1 MVLPLIPAVLIAVGA
16 VTGGGGATLGGLGV
30 LDFKKAAERRKAAVA
45 KYDER
50 RSQSERNVAFTND
63 LLGALG
69 REQQQALVDVVLRM
83 REFLVRHE
91 KQVRESE
98 RLLVEGVDAQSNQI
112 PGLGRLNVDAVAWVG
127 GAIGSAVTSVGTG
140 FGVSTL
146 AGAVGT
152 ASTGTAISA
161 LSGVAAEN
169 ALLAWLGGGSL
180 AAGGGGVA
188 LGGMALN
195 FVTMGPAL
203 LVGGLVA
210 KGQGAKELTKAREDE
225 AKIAV
230 AVAELDEL
238 DARLAA
244 VDSRAEELNS
254 VLGGLRDR
262 AVDALDELESEP
274 FDPPVHA
281 ARFQRA
287 MGLVIAVRDVAAAP
301 IIDDSGD
308 LTEQSANLSVKYR
321 SMAEDDN
328 D

>member
-50 RSQSERNVAFTND
+50 RAQSERNVAFTND

-98 RLLVEGVDAQSNQI
+98 RLLVEGVDAQANQI

-140 FGVSTL
+140 VGVSTL

-195 FVTMGPAL
+195 FVTVGPAL
-203 LVGGLVA
+203 LVGGLVT

-230 AVAELDEL
+230 AIAELDEL

-244 VDSRAEELNS
+244 VNSRAEELNS

-262 AVDALDELESEP
+262 AIVALDELESEP

-281 ARFQRA
+281 GRFQRA
-287 MGLVIAVRDVAAAP
+287 MSLVIAVRDVAAAP

-308 LTEQSANLSVKYR
+308 LTEQSATLSVKYR

-328 D
+328 G